1 MDDKKLDELLTRL
14 NTLEARVKKIEEL
27 PDTKAILEACKEIHE
42 AHEQFATS
50 TRSLQERMIDAAQI
64 KMKIDTLVNRCN
76 NIMQIA
82 PAVENLM
89 ALMHSFAAKLG
100 GTLVNVEGVYVFQLN
115 KGPKVSKRTKKN
127 PA

>member
-1 MDDKKLDELLTRL
+1 MDNKKVDELLTRL

-27 PDTKAILEACKEIHE
+27 PDTKAILE

-115 KGPKVSKRTKKN
+115 KGPRVTKKVKKN